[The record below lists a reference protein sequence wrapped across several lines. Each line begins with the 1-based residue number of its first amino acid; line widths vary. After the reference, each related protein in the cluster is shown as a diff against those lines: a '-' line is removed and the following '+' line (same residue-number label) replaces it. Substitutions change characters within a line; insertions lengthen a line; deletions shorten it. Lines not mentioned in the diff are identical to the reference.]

1 MMETMTQLHA
11 LKQKTHSINTNI
23 YALYLAYRD
32 GRVAWYVRVLL
43 ALAIGYALSP
53 VDLVPDMTAVFGYI
67 DDVVVVAAGLRLSY
81 KLLLKDVR
89 QEARLQAYEE
99 MSASSDTSAAALKV
113 VGYTWLL
120 LATLV
125 LLFGYKL
132 AHLHMF

>member
-1 MMETMTQLHA
+1 MTRLHT
-11 LKQKTHSINTNI
+11 LKQKTHTINTEI

-67 DDVVVVAAGLRLSY
+67 DDVVVVASCLRISY
-81 KLLLKDVR
+81 KLLLKEAR

-99 MSASSDTSAAALKV
+99 MSAATETSEVAVKV
-113 VGYTWLL
+113 VGYAWLL
-120 LATLV
+120 LVTLV
-125 LLFGYKL
+125 LVFGYKL
-132 AHLHMF
+132 LHLHML

>member
-1 MMETMTQLHA
+1 MTRLHT
-11 LKQKTHSINTNI
+11 LKQKTHNINTEI

-67 DDVVVVAAGLRLSY
+67 DDVVVVAACLRISY
-81 KLLLKDVR
+81 RLLLKDVR

-99 MSASSDTSAAALKV
+99 MSAATETSEVALKV
-113 VGYTWLL
+113 IGYTWLL
-120 LATLV
+120 LVTL
-125 LLFGYKL
+125 LLVFGYKL
-132 AHLHMF
+132 LHLHML

>member
-1 MMETMTQLHA
+1 M
-11 LKQKTHSINTNI
+11 
-23 YALYLAYRD
+23 
-32 GRVAWYVRVLL
+32 AWYVRVLL

-53 VDLVPDMTAVFGYI
+53 VDLVPDMTAVFGYV
-67 DDVVVVAAGLRLSY
+67 DDVVMVAAGLRVSY

-120 LATLV
+120 LATLL

-132 AHLHMF
+132 LHLHML

>member
-1 MMETMTQLHA
+1 MTQLHT
-11 LKQKTHSINTNI
+11 LKQKTHTINTEI

-67 DDVVVVAAGLRLSY
+67 DDVVMVAAGLRLSY

-99 MSASSDTSAAALKV
+99 MSSSTDTSTVALKV
-113 VGYTWLL
+113 VGYAWLL
-120 LATLV
+120 LISLLLV
-125 LLFGYKL
+125 FGYKL
-132 AHLHMF
+132 LHLHML